1 MPLRLLWRKGFLRV
15 MEVKMSASLENK
27 KQVVESIKAKI
38 SESKSVVLIDYK
50 GLTVAQDTE
59 LRNEFRKAG
68 VEYKVLKNT
77 LVRKAFNELG
87 VNDFD
92 SDLNGPTAVAFGVD
106 EITPAKIVMAQIKK
120 LEEKI
125 SVKSGYV
132 DGNRVDVN
140 GVKSLA
146 SMPSKE
152 EMIAKMLGSMQA
164 PITNFAGV
172 LSGIMRSV
180 VIALNAVAEKKA

>member
-1 MPLRLLWRKGFLRV
+1 
-15 MEVKMSASLENK
+15 MSASLENK

-38 SESKSVVLIDYK
+38 TASKSVILVDYK

-59 LRNEFRKAG
+59 LRNAFRKAG

-77 LVRKAFNELG
+77 LVRKAFNDLG
-87 VNDFD
+87 INDFD
-92 SDLNGPTAVAFGVD
+92 SDLNGPTAVAFGED
-106 EITPAKIVMAQIKK
+106 EITPAKIVMGEIKK
-120 LEEKI
+120 LDEKI
-125 SVKSGYV
+125 SVKSGFV
-132 DGNRVDVN
+132 DGGRVDAT

-146 SMPSKE
+146 NMPSRE

-164 PITNFAGV
+164 PISNFAGV

>member
-1 MPLRLLWRKGFLRV
+1 
-15 MEVKMSASLENK
+15 MSASLENK
-27 KQVVESIKAKI
+27 KQVVESIKTKI
-38 SESKSVVLIDYK
+38 TESKSVVLIDYK

-92 SDLNGPTAVAFGVD
+92 SDLNGPTAVAFGAD

-125 SVKSGYV
+125 SVKSGFV

-180 VIALNAVAEKKA
+180 VIALNAIAEKKA